1 MIRKVSCSTV
11 VSLPDVA
18 REELAG
24 VSEIA
29 EMLGVSRPSAARY
42 VERSDFPA
50 PAGELSRGRVWR
62 RSDVQA
68 WGKKHLPLPPG
79 RPRKPAA

>member
-1 MIRKVSCSTV
+1 V

-42 VERSDFPA
+42 VERPDFPA

-62 RSDVQA
+62 RSDVTA
-68 WGKKHLPLPPG
+68 WAKAQLPLPPG
-79 RPRKPAA
+79 RPRKSSS